1 MQGLASRPY
10 RDAAA
15 VQALFSSNVPRY
27 FSAPPARSAML
38 NHAAITYL
46 TAADPLLGG
55 LIARGRGIQPQ
66 PHEDLYL
73 ALLRAIVSQQISTKA
88 AAAIWKRFQALFPP
102 EGYPEPREVLQMD
115 EDLMRGAGL
124 SRQKAGYLKAIA
136 EYNERGLLDYDHL
149 TSLDEEAFTQ
159 HLTAI
164 RGVGR
169 WTAQMLQMFAL
180 DQPDVFS
187 EGDLGVQNAMRRLY
201 GLEETGR
208 ALQKHMLVIAE
219 RWRPYRT
226 LACKYLW
233 QSLDSGTQIPPT
245 AS

>member
-1 MQGLASRPY
+1 
-10 RDAAA
+10 
-15 VQALFSSNVPRY
+15 
-27 FSAPPARSAML
+27 ML
-38 NHAAITYL
+38 NQAAIEHL
-46 TAADPLLGG
+46 SAADPVLAR
-55 LIARGRGIQPQ
+55 LIASGRPIQPR

-102 EGYPEPREVLQMD
+102 EGYPEPREVLALSED
-115 EDLMRGAGL
+115 ELRAAGL

-136 EYNERGLLDYDHL
+136 EYNERGLLDYEHL
-149 TSLDEEAFTQ
+149 SQLSEDAFTQ

-180 DQPDVFS
+180 DQPDVFA
-187 EGDLGVQNAMRRLY
+187 EGDLGVQNAMRKHY

-208 ALQKHMLVIAE
+208 ALQKRMTSLAE
-219 RWRPYRT
+219 AWRPYRS

-233 QSLDSGTQIPPT
+233 QSLDNNPG
-245 AS
+245 

>member
-1 MQGLASRPY
+1 MN
-10 RDAAA
+10 AAA
-15 VQALFSSNVPRY
+15 
-27 FSAPPARSAML
+27 SA
-38 NHAAITYL
+38 HL
-46 TAADPLLGG
+46 TAADPVLARV
-55 LIARGRGIQPQ
+55 IAAGRPIAPR

-102 EGYPEPREVLQMD
+102 EGYPEPREVLARSED
-115 EDLMRGAGL
+115 ELRAAGL
-124 SRQKAGYLKAIA
+124 SRQKAGYLQAIA
-136 EYNERGLLDYDHL
+136 AYNERGLLDYAHL
-149 TSLDEEAFTQ
+149 TSLSEEAFTQ

-164 RGVGR
+164 KGVGR

-208 ALQKHMLVIAE
+208 ALQRRMLAIAE
-219 RWRPYRT
+219 AWRPYRS

-233 QSLDSGTQIPPT
+233 QSLDQGTQIPPT
-245 AS
+245 A

>member
-1 MQGLASRPY
+1 
-10 RDAAA
+10 
-15 VQALFSSNVPRY
+15 V
-27 FSAPPARSAML
+27 
-38 NHAAITYL
+38 
-46 TAADPLLGG
+46 
-55 LIARGRGIQPQ
+55 IARGREILPS

-88 AAAIWKRFQALFPP
+88 AAAIWKRFQGLFPP
-102 EGYPEPREVLQMD
+102 EGYPEPREVLALSED
-115 EDLMRGAGL
+115 ELRAAGL

-149 TSLDEEAFTQ
+149 TSLPAEAFTQ

-201 GLEETGR
+201 GLTETGR
-208 ALQKHMLVIAE
+208 ALQKRMLVLAE
-219 RWRPYRT
+219 PWRPYRS

-233 QSLDSGTQIPPT
+233 QSLDAGTQIPPT
-245 AS
+245 V

>member
-1 MQGLASRPY
+1 
-10 RDAAA
+10 
-15 VQALFSSNVPRY
+15 
-27 FSAPPARSAML
+27 ML
-38 NHAAITYL
+38 NQAAIEHL
-46 TAADPLLGG
+46 SAADPIMGG
-55 LIARGRGIQPQ
+55 VIARGRPIQPR

-102 EGYPEPREVLQMD
+102 EGYPEPREVLALSED
-115 EDLMRGAGL
+115 ELRAAGL

-136 EYNERGLLDYDHL
+136 EYNERGLLDYEHL
-149 TSLDEEAFTQ
+149 TSLSEEDFTL
-159 HLTAI
+159 HLTTI

-187 EGDLGVQNAMRRLY
+187 EGDLGVQNAMRKHY

-208 ALQKHMLVIAE
+208 ALQKRMLVIAE
-219 RWRPYRT
+219 AWRPHRT

-233 QSLDSGTQIPPT
+233 QSLDEGTQIPPVV
-245 AS
+245 

>member
-1 MQGLASRPY
+1 
-10 RDAAA
+10 
-15 VQALFSSNVPRY
+15 
-27 FSAPPARSAML
+27 ML
-38 NHAAITYL
+38 NQAAIAHL
-46 TAADPLLGG
+46 SAADPVLAGI
-55 LIARGRGIQPQ
+55 IANGRDIHPRA
-66 PHEDLYL
+66 HEDLYL

-88 AAAIWKRFQALFPP
+88 AAAIWKRFQSLFPP
-102 EGYPEPREVLQMD
+102 EGYPEPREVLALSED
-115 EDLMRGAGL
+115 ELRAVGL

-149 TSLDEEAFTQ
+149 TGLSEEAFTQ

-180 DQPDVFS
+180 DQPDVFA
-187 EGDLGVQNAMRRLY
+187 EGDLGVQNAMRKHY

-208 ALQKHMLVIAE
+208 ALQKRMVVIAE
-219 RWRPYRT
+219 SWRPYRT

-233 QSLDSGTQIPPT
+233 QSLDQGTQIPPT
-245 AS
+245 V

>member
-1 MQGLASRPY
+1 
-10 RDAAA
+10 
-15 VQALFSSNVPRY
+15 
-27 FSAPPARSAML
+27 ML
-38 NHAAITYL
+38 NQDAIEHL
-46 TAADPLLGG
+46 TAADPVLAR
-55 LIARGRGIQPQ
+55 LIASGRPIQPR

-102 EGYPEPREVLQMD
+102 EGYPEPREVLALNED
-115 EDLMRGAGL
+115 ELRAAGL

-136 EYNERGLLDYDHL
+136 EYNERGLLDYEHL
-149 TSLDEEAFTQ
+149 SQLSEDAFTQ

-164 RGVGR
+164 KGVGR

-180 DQPDVFS
+180 DQPDVFA
-187 EGDLGVQNAMRRLY
+187 EGDLGVQNAMRKHY

-208 ALQKHMLVIAE
+208 ALQQRMTTIAE
-219 RWRPYRT
+219 PWRPYRS

-233 QSLDSGTQIPPT
+233 QSLDNNPG
-245 AS
+245 

>member
-1 MQGLASRPY
+1 MPAAPLPALTY
-10 RDAAA
+10 NVKTAAA
-15 VQALFSSNVPRY
+15 HLS
-27 FSAPPARSAML
+27 
-38 NHAAITYL
+38 
-46 TAADPLLGG
+46 AADPRLAAV
-55 LIARGRGIQPQ
+55 IAAGREIQPR

-73 ALLRAIVSQQISTKA
+73 SLLRAIVSQQISTKA

-102 EGYPEPREVLQMD
+102 EGYPEPREVLAMGKD
-115 EDLMRGAGL
+115 TLRSAGL
-124 SRQKAGYLKAIA
+124 SRQKASYLKAIA

-149 TSLDEEAFTQ
+149 SQLDEDAFTQ
-159 HLTAI
+159 HLTQI

-208 ALQKHMLVIAE
+208 ALQKRMLQIAE
-219 RWRPYRT
+219 GWRPYRS

-233 QSLDSGTQIPPT
+233 QSLDNGTQIPPT
-245 AS
+245 V

>member
-1 MQGLASRPY
+1 MSNQSAIQHLTESDPVLGQVIAQGRE
-10 RDAAA
+10 
-15 VQALFSSNVPRY
+15 
-27 FSAPPARSAML
+27 
-38 NHAAITYL
+38 
-46 TAADPLLGG
+46 
-55 LIARGRGIQPQ
+55 IQPR

-102 EGYPEPREVLQMD
+102 EGYPEPREVLALD
-115 EDLMRGAGL
+115 EDVLRSAGL

-136 EYNERGLLDYDHL
+136 EYNERGLLDYEHL
-149 TSLDEEAFTQ
+149 SNLSEEAFTQ

-208 ALQKHMLVIAE
+208 ALQKRMLVIAE
-219 RWRPYRT
+219 CWRPYRS

-233 QSLDSGTQIPPT
+233 QSLDNGTQIPPVV
-245 AS
+245 

>member
-1 MQGLASRPY
+1 
-10 RDAAA
+10 
-15 VQALFSSNVPRY
+15 
-27 FSAPPARSAML
+27 ML
-38 NHAAITYL
+38 NQTAIEHL
-46 TAADPLLGG
+46 AAADPVLGG
-55 LIARGRGIQPQ
+55 LIANGSAIHPRA
-66 PHEDLYL
+66 HEDLYL

-102 EGYPEPREVLQMD
+102 EGYPEPREVLAMSED
-115 EDLMRGAGL
+115 ELRAAGL

-136 EYNERGLLDYDHL
+136 EYNERGLLDYEHL
-149 TSLDEEAFTQ
+149 TSLSEEAFTL

-180 DQPDVFS
+180 DQPDVFA
-187 EGDLGVQNAMRRLY
+187 EGDLGVQNAMRKHY

-208 ALQKHMLVIAE
+208 ALQKRMVVIAE
-219 RWRPYRT
+219 AWRPYRS

-233 QSLDSGTQIPPT
+233 QSLEQGTQIPP
-245 AS
+245 AV

>member
-1 MQGLASRPY
+1 MPT
-10 RDAAA
+10 
-15 VQALFSSNVPRY
+15 
-27 FSAPPARSAML
+27 L
-38 NHAAITYL
+38 NQAAIEHL
-46 TAADPLLGG
+46 AAADPVLGAVIG
-55 LIARGRGIQPQ
+55 AGQPVAPR

-88 AAAIWKRFQALFPP
+88 AAAIWRRFQGLFPP
-102 EGYPEPREVLQMD
+102 EGYPEPREVLARSED
-115 EDLMRGAGL
+115 ELRAAGL

-136 EYNERGLLDYDHL
+136 EYNERGLLDYEHL
-149 TSLDEEAFTQ
+149 SSLSEEAFTE

-187 EGDLGVQNAMRRLY
+187 EGDLGIQNAMRRHY

-208 ALQKHMLVIAE
+208 ALQKRMLLIAE
-219 RWRPYRT
+219 NWRPYRT

-233 QSLDSGTQIPPT
+233 QSLDQGTQIPPT
-245 AS
+245 V

>member
-1 MQGLASRPY
+1 MSDSPTKPHWH
-10 RDAAA
+10 AAA
-15 VQALFSSNVPRY
+15 LAHLHQ
-27 FSAPPARSAML
+27 
-38 NHAAITYL
+38 
-46 TAADPLLGG
+46 ADPILSKA
-55 LIARGRGIQPQ
+55 IARAAGPVRPAA
-66 PHEDLYL
+66 HEDLYL

-88 AAAIWKRFQALFPP
+88 AAAIWRRFTALFRPD
-102 EGYPEPREVLQMD
+102 GYPEPREVLRMEED
-115 EDLMRGAGL
+115 ELREAGL

-136 EYNERGLLDYDHL
+136 EYQERGLLDYEHL
-149 TSLDEEAFTQ
+149 SQLDEEAFTA

-187 EGDLGVQNAMRRLY
+187 EGDLGIQNAMRKLY

-208 ALQKHMLVIAE
+208 ALHKKMLTLAE
-219 RWRPYRT
+219 PWRPYRS

-233 QSLDSGTQIPPT
+233 KSLDPTPPIN
-245 AS
+245 ADLGWE

>member
-1 MQGLASRPY
+1 MPNQAALAHLS
-10 RDAAA
+10 
-15 VQALFSSNVPRY
+15 
-27 FSAPPARSAML
+27 
-38 NHAAITYL
+38 
-46 TAADPLLGG
+46 AADPVLAAI
-55 LIARGRGIQPQ
+55 IADGRAIAPR

-102 EGYPEPREVLQMD
+102 EGYPEPREVLAMSED
-115 EDLMRGAGL
+115 ELRAAGL

-136 EYNERGLLDYDHL
+136 EYNERGLLDYEHL
-149 TSLDEEAFTQ
+149 SQLSEDALTQ

-164 RGVGR
+164 KGVGR

-180 DQPDVFS
+180 DQPDVFA
-187 EGDLGVQNAMRRLY
+187 EGDLGVQNAMRRHY

-208 ALQKHMLVIAE
+208 ALQKRMLAIAE
-219 RWRPYRT
+219 AWRPYRS

-233 QSLDSGTQIPPT
+233 QSLDNPPG
-245 AS
+245 

>member
-1 MQGLASRPY
+1 
-10 RDAAA
+10 
-15 VQALFSSNVPRY
+15 
-27 FSAPPARSAML
+27 ML
-38 NHAAITYL
+38 NQAAIEHL
-46 TAADPLLGG
+46 SAADPMLGAI
-55 LIARGRGIQPQ
+55 IANGRDIPPR

-88 AAAIWKRFQALFPP
+88 AAAIWKRFQSLFPP
-102 EGYPEPREVLQMD
+102 EGYPEPRAVLALSED
-115 EDLMRGAGL
+115 ELRAVGL

-136 EYNERGLLDYDHL
+136 VYNERGLLDYEHL
-149 TSLDEEAFTQ
+149 TSLSEEAFTQ

-187 EGDLGVQNAMRRLY
+187 EGDLGVQNAMRKLY

-208 ALQKHMLVIAE
+208 ALQKRMLLIAE
-219 RWRPYRT
+219 PWRPYRS

-233 QSLDSGTQIPPT
+233 QSLDNGTQIPPT
-245 AS
+245 V